1 MSEPA
6 SLLANG
12 AANRAAELCARM
24 TMLVTR
30 PGRGKHAHNGIS
42 SF

>member
-6 SLLANG
+6 SLAARG

-24 TMLVTR
+24 TIFVTR
-30 PGRGKHAHNGIS
+30 PE
-42 SF
+42 